1 MAGRVKLV
9 AKRLGQTVVTVF
21 GLAIINFC
29 VLSLA
34 PGDVIDALVAAG
46 GASDAGYADAL
57 RKAFGLDQTWI
68 GRLFD
73 YLVGV
78 ATLNF
83 GYSISLS
90 MPVMQAIKAKR
101 TGMAKGFP
109 DTQCLAGGRLCA
121 FIEFKAKSGSLD
133 DEQINWLNWLHGCGF
148 PVAVCRHPDTA
159 AEFLRSHG
167 FPFMGRIAA

>member
-1 MAGRVKLV
+1 MGAEYQFHYDPPKV
-9 AKRLGQTVVTVF
+9 ALPDRSEEQIQSTF
-21 GLAIINFC
+21 
-29 VLSLA
+29 
-34 PGDVIDALVAAG
+34 
-46 GASDAGYADAL
+46 
-57 RKAFGLDQTWI
+57 I
-68 GRLFD
+68 GRLKIIAPRIRVVAS
-73 YLVGV
+73 LNGV
-78 ATLNF
+78 RTSA
-83 GYSISLS
+83 
-90 MPVMQAIKAKR
+90 MQAIKAKR